1 MELEEWSCQFCH
13 WCLRHWQEAA
23 WAEQTS
29 RSDTEDCNTVPIPNS
44 PSSCECDAD
53 KVRSFGTTTS
63 IVPTRVSA
71 HKSDA
76 RGSNTLP
83 IANFSSSRACHTGKS
98 ALIQHDHVNCAHS
111 CFSSQLWRLN
121 KDLGGFSDKPQESCA
136 DKICRWPPQRVD
148 DIQFVSGYNIT
159 LCIRPDEKQLMT
171 RGQKTYPLTHLFQ
184 VSRTIQEVSFEDLAA
199 LPRTLWKRVKYPEVY
214 RTYPQDVSMNQIVK
228 AVKAGLAVTDVRLH
242 FYLKNRIC
250 HIMRKMISFQ
260 ANDKINLLWIYLVIF
275 IHLPDA
281 TVQFPHPHS
290 ANQHDS
296 LFA

>member
-1 MELEEWSCQFCH
+1 MRSSH
-13 WCLRHWQEAA
+13 I
-23 WAEQTS
+23 QTS
-29 RSDTEDCNTVPIPNS
+29 HRPRFTVPHRTRGGVCSSIHVHVPRSTLIP
-44 PSSCECDAD
+44 PIWHLLPIWTSSTFTQTGEEAD
-53 KVRSFGTTTS
+53 SMKLASSGVDWGRGGKLVHQGPMPEAPIPFPLPISRHLVRVTQGKVRLFNTTTS
-63 IVPTRVSA
+63 IVRTRVSA
-71 HKSDA
+71 H
-76 RGSNTLP
+76 
-83 IANFSSSRACHTGKS
+83 
-98 ALIQHDHVNCAHS
+98 
-111 CFSSQLWRLN
+111 
-121 KDLGGFSDKPQESCA
+121 
-136 DKICRWPPQRVD
+136 RVD